1 MIESKFISKKILMV
15 ILIVFIGISI
25 VISGILLSYL
35 SKVSDLEMQLNEK
48 NLQISA
54 FNSTIVG
61 LNSQLMDLHTD
72 LTQANDQ
79 IISMQRLLTDYQT
92 SIDSYLRIVNLAV
105 SEPLMDGA
113 ILSQSANQ
121 TSLAVF
127 LQLDYAGYVIV
138 YVESNS
144 TSTYAQVIYDAFG
157 VNYNQKITVGE
168 NGAAAFP
175 VLPSEVEILIGNE
188 ETVDDVSGSVSI
200 DYVY

>member
-1 MIESKFISKKILMV
+1 
-15 ILIVFIGISI
+15 
-25 VISGILLSYL
+25 
-35 SKVSDLEMQLNEK
+35 
-48 NLQISA
+48 
-54 FNSTIVG
+54 
-61 LNSQLMDLHTD
+61 
-72 LTQANDQ
+72 
-79 IISMQRLLTDYQT
+79 
-92 SIDSYLRIVNLAV
+92 
-105 SEPLMDGA
+105 MDGA

-121 TSLAVF
+121 TSQAVF